1 MKIMYQRY
9 SNFIFYSLIP
19 YAYDGNL
26 VLDTYIPKKYKDKY
40 LTDLELV
47 PFNVETDSESWP
59 PPEDRKDL
67 KVKIRWNKGVSLYD
81 YNKLQML
88 PSEENVF
95 GSDAKLRKRHLYF
108 DKWLPFKNN
117 FLVNPRLYLAKE
129 SPGKSKI
136 SFSCN
141 TGSFFKPEILKERI
155 YINGYRV
162 KFTEHEDQLNG
173 FDQVESSD
181 IDYISVN
188 GDFGET
194 KVYVEIEPFETG
206 KFWAISSDP
215 TLITINGES
224 CKEITSEK
232 MELQINVV
240 DGTPT
245 PERKCYVWIRAG
257 SLVRGTMLKELNV
270 MIYKQ
275 KNVDKIYFERVTD
288 LSSPKTHISDI
299 VSSTDILND
308 LNNYYKQAVIY
319 VGDIIGKENDTCAV
333 NFDLNGN
340 GALDYYYDG
349 ANPEFD
355 SIKTRFQT
363 GQVKIAQVNNFKE
376 VWRVDPTVSSVSKTS
391 HVKLEGVSYLETS
404 STDCYY
410 FGKQGDVFEK
420 VYVIKVNDITNV
432 ITFKTPL
439 VNTYDN
445 SDGKIE
451 LFGSLGGLSAEP
463 VIVTKGNRL
472 PFIIGHELLHKTLFG
487 HLLDVSEEDN
497 LMYYRVKENNVG
509 TLRYRKQT
517 NYYKND
523 IGKSGFD
530 QWSDINR
537 TDIVGGE

>member
-1 MKIMYQRY
+1 MYQRY
-9 SNFIFYSLIP
+9 SNFILFSLIP

-26 VLDTYIPKKYKDKY
+26 VLDTYIPKKYKDRY

-47 PFNVETDSESWP
+47 PFNVETDSVSWP
-59 PPEDRKDL
+59 SPEDRKDL

-108 DKWLPFKNN
+108 ENWLPFKNN
-117 FLVNPRLYLAKE
+117 FLVNPRLYLSKE

-141 TGSFFKPEILKERI
+141 KGSFFKPEILKERI

-173 FDQVESSD
+173 FDQVDDSD

-224 CKEITSEK
+224 SKEITSGKDLLTIQVLKETK
-232 MELQINVV
+232 IETKRYIQIR
-240 DGTPT
+240 T
-245 PERKCYVWIRAG
+245 G
-257 SLVRGTMLKELNV
+257 SSSGKILKELNV

-275 KNVDKIYFERVTD
+275 KNVDKVYFERVTD

-319 VGDIIGKENDTCAV
+319 VGDIIRKENDTCAV

-355 SIKTRFQT
+355 RIKTRFQT
-363 GQVKIAQVNNFKE
+363 GQVKIAKVKDFIEAWRMDPSTHTVNKGE
-376 VWRVDPTVSSVSKTS
+376 KII
-391 HVKLEGVSYLETS
+391 KLEGVSILTPKCKYL
-404 STDCYY
+404 
-410 FGKQGDVFEK
+410 FGKDTLDTPET
-420 VYVIKVNDITNV
+420 VYVDSVIKSENSV
-432 ITFKTPL
+432 ILKSGL
-439 VNTYDN
+439 KKNYDN
-445 SDGKIE
+445 SGGKIR
-451 LFGSLGGLSAEP
+451 LFGYLAGLKTNSIL
-463 VIVTKGNRL
+463 IVTGGSEYCSYV
-472 PFIIGHELLHKTLFG
+472 IAHEILHLDEFG
-487 HLLDVSEEDN
+487 HLRDVNEDDN
-497 LMYYRVKENNVG
+497 LMYHTKTDNSRK
-509 TLRYRKQT
+509 LRYRKQT
-517 NYYKND
+517 YHYKKD